1 MRLHQRSHAAP
12 CYVVSCRV
20 TPPLRSL
27 PCCEQC
33 VNIIALDLKLI
44 EDKLAHEVVVRT
56 VFQSVQ
62 DIVLHIQIGKQRI
75 ILKYNVKATP
85 HN

>member
-1 MRLHQRSHAAP
+1 MLLLTAGKLVNVLAQVLAQTEQVDQLIHL
-12 CYVVSCRV
+12 
-20 TPPLRSL
+20 LRRG
-27 PCCEQC
+27 Q
-33 VNIIALDLKLI
+33 
-44 EDKLAHEVVVRT
+44 VRT